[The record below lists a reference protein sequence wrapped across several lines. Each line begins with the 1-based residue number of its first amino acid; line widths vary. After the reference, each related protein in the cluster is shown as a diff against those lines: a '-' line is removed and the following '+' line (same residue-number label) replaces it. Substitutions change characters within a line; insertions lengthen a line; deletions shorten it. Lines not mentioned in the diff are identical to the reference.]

1 LTKWRRRS
9 RQRRRP
15 DTESKTRTPHKDVG
29 EKTTILAPV
38 MEKQWV
44 GILIQGVRGAAVHAE
59 TFWSIDVSFEE
70 PREGLLDLWM
80 STC

>member
-1 LTKWRRRS
+1 M
-9 RQRRRP
+9 
-15 DTESKTRTPHKDVG
+15 G